1 MPGPARSVPSS
12 ADTERPSVLERIA
25 ERLFAPGMEY
35 TEEQVDAAALGRFDD
50 PSTLRR
56 YLVEEGSLEREA
68 DGSRYR
74 LP

>member
-1 MPGPARSVPSS
+1 
-12 ADTERPSVLERIA
+12 
-25 ERLFAPGMEY
+25 MEY